1 MPSTKS
7 PYTMKDNFWSRKRV
21 ENKMTIAEIAELIG
35 ESDKTVSAYFTG
47 FLMPHDNS
55 IENLC
60 ELFSVDFATGKLE
73 FQHAHR
79 SYKAE
84 HQRTLKYTARK
95 KKPGEINNI
104 EDVFLTLYGV
114 VSCSEFIDIYNTA
127 VGRAGEDID
136 LMGILYGKVDYK
148 TFSKIIKMVKGE
160 N

>member
-1 MPSTKS
+1 MPSTKA
-7 PYTMKDNFWSRKRV
+7 PYTMKDNFWSKKRV
-21 ENKMTIAEIAELIG
+21 ENKMTITEVAELIG

-47 FLMPHDNS
+47 FLMPHD
-55 IENLC
+55 IAIKNLC
-60 ELFSVDFATGKLE
+60 ELFSVDFETGKLE
-73 FQHAHR
+73 FQHAHKR
-79 SYKAE
+79 YKAE

-104 EDVFLTLYGV
+104 EDVFLNLYGV

-127 VGRAGEDID
+127 VGRAGEGID